1 MPQLFLSGGPN
12 GGKHVT
18 DVTNAS
24 RTMLMNIENLNW
36 DPLLLKFFEI
46 PRSVLPEI
54 RSSSEVKFSFCLIAP
69 YSIYHLTRS
78 VPRVFDSK
86 IVSVTFF

>member
-1 MPQLFLSGGPN
+1 MYLFSGGIN

-46 PRSVLPEI
+46 PKFVLPEI
-54 RSSSEVKFSFCLIAP
+54 KSSSEVNKIIFFYCNLA
-69 YSIYHLTRS
+69 
-78 VPRVFDSK
+78 FDSAL
-86 IVSVTFF
+86 T